1 MGDAQLNFDL
11 GYKTEPDIQEIIR
24 KVQDVDVI
32 IFAGG
37 ISPQLEGEE
46 MGVNL
51 PGFKGGDRTDIELP
65 EVQRNLIEKLHQ
77 AGKKIIF
84 VNCSGSPIGLVPE
97 TKTCEAIIQA
107 WYPGQ
112 SGGKAVAEVLS
123 GKINPSGKLP
133 VTFYSSLSQLPD
145 FENYN
150 MTGRT
155 YRYMQEKPL
164 FPFGYG
170 LSYTTFGIGKL
181 KLKHKTINTGE
192 NLHFSL
198 TIKNTGNQDGEEV
211 IQVYLTKNG
220 DKAGPAKTLRAF
232 KRISLA
238 AGKSAKVNFSLSPE
252 QLSWWNPLKDQVEN
266 HAGEYTISIGRHSG
280 DEDMKVTTVMIR

>member
-1 MGDAQLNFDL
+1 
-11 GYKTEPDIQEIIR
+11 
-24 KVQDVDVI
+24 
-32 IFAGG
+32 
-37 ISPQLEGEE
+37 LE
-46 MGVNL
+46 
-51 PGFKGGDRTDIELP
+51 
-65 EVQRNLIEKLHQ
+65 
-77 AGKKIIF
+77 
-84 VNCSGSPIGLVPE
+84 PE

-133 VTFYSSLSQLPD
+133 VTFYRNVNQLPD

-170 LSYTTFGIGKL
+170 LSYTSFASGKIKL
-181 KLKHKTINTGE
+181 KNKTIQTGDSL
-192 NLHFSL
+192 NFSMKL
-198 TIKNTGNQDGEEV
+198 KNTGKLDGEEV

-220 DKAGPAKTLRAF
+220 DKEGPIKTLRAF
-232 KRISLA
+232 KRIHLA

-252 QLSWWNPLKDQVEN
+252 QLAWWNPNKNQVEN
-266 HAGEYTISIGRHSG
+266 HAGEYTISVGRHSG
-280 DEDMKVTTVMIR
+280 DEAMKVEKVKIR